1 MYKDMMF
8 LDSGENLINSS
19 EIQSKVN
26 VSENISISDIELNNK
41 EAKKIGKSKGK
52 YITITFNK
60 NKLSSELECLIDTI
74 CSSIKSILDY
84 LKLSSKCS
92 VLFVGLGNKS
102 FACDKFGNSI
112 IEKISLSNKSFKI
125 YKDVL
130 ANTNIKSIDF
140 IKSMSVLTDTDLV
153 IVFDSLKANDIS
165 RLGTT
170 IQIATTGL
178 CPGSAYIDTKVV
190 IDKSTIKR
198 PVINIGIPTI
208 INLKSIEKDMPSLIV
223 STNNVDELV
232 DDTSTIISIALNRL
246 F

>member
-1 MYKDMMF
+1 MFKDNVF
-8 LDSGENLINSS
+8 IDASSLLINSS
-19 EIQSKVN
+19 SIKKYESVTDYIKVN
-26 VSENISISDIELNNK
+26 DIELNSK
-41 EAKKIGKSKGK
+41 DAKVINRNKGK
-52 YITITFNK
+52 YITITFEKENIS
-60 NKLSSELECLIDTI
+60 NELEILLDLIVN
-74 CSSIKSILDY
+74 SIKDVLKY
-84 LKLSSKCS
+84 LKVNKRSR
-92 VLFVGLGNKS
+92 VLFVGLGNKD
-102 FACDKFGNSI
+102 FACDAFGYKV
-112 IEKISLSNKSFKI
+112 IEKLNISNNTFKM
-125 YKDVL
+125 YKDVMGK
-130 ANTNIKSIDF
+130 TNIKSTSFIRNLANLID
-140 IKSMSVLTDTDLV
+140 SDVV

-170 IQIATTGL
+170 IQIATTAL

>member
-8 LDSGENLINSS
+8 LDSSENLINSS
-19 EIQSKVN
+19 EIQSKMK

-140 IKSMSVLTDTDLV
+140 IKCMSVLTDTDLV
-153 IVFDSLKANDIS
+153 IVFDSLKANHIS
-165 RLGTT
+165 RLGSTM
-170 IQIATTGL
+170 
-178 CPGSAYIDTKVV
+178 SV
-190 IDKSTIKR
+190 IDKSSIKK
-198 PVINIGIPTI
+198 PVINIGVPTI
-208 INLKSIEKDMPSLIV
+208 INLKSIMNENPNLIV
-223 STNNVDELV
+223 STNDV
-232 DDTSTIISIALNRL
+232 DDLVSNLSSIISIAINRV

>member
-8 LDSGENLINSS
+8 LDSSENLINSS

-178 CPGSAYIDTKVV
+178 CPGSAYIDSKVV

>member
-8 LDSGENLINSS
+8 LDSSENLINSS
-19 EIQSKVN
+19 EIQSKMK

-60 NKLSSELECLIDTI
+60 NKLSS
-74 CSSIKSILDY
+74 
-84 LKLSSKCS
+84 KCS

-112 IEKISLSNKSFKI
+112 IEKISISNKSFKI

-140 IKSMSVLTDTDLV
+140 IKCMSVLTDTDLV
-153 IVFDSLKANDIS
+153 IVFDSLKANNIS
-165 RLGTT
+165 RLGST
-170 IQIATTGL
+170 IQLATSGL
-178 CPGSAYIDTKVV
+178 SPGSAYSDKMSV
-190 IDKSTIKR
+190 IDKSSIKK
-198 PVINIGIPTI
+198 PVINIGVPTI
-208 INLKSIEKDMPSLIV
+208 INLKSIMSENPNLIV
-223 STNNVDELV
+223 STNDV
-232 DDTSTIISIALNRL
+232 DDLVSNLSSIISIAINRV

>member
-1 MYKDMMF
+1 MHKDMMF
-8 LDSGENLINSS
+8 LDSSENLINSS

-153 IVFDSLKANDIS
+153 IVFDSLKANNIS
-165 RLGTT
+165 RLGST
-170 IQIATTGL
+170 IQLATSGL
-178 CPGSAYIDTKVV
+178 SPGSAYSDKMSV
-190 IDKSTIKR
+190 IDKSSIKK
-198 PVINIGIPTI
+198 PVINIGVPTI
-208 INLKSIEKDMPSLIV
+208 INLKSIMSENPNLIV
-223 STNNVDELV
+223 STNDV
-232 DDTSTIISIALNRL
+232 DDLVSDLSSIISIAINRV

>member
-74 CSSIKSILDY
+74 CSNIKSILDY

>member
-1 MYKDMMF
+1 MFKDNVF
-8 LDSGENLINSS
+8 IDASSLLINSS
-19 EIQSKVN
+19 SIKKDESVTDYIKVN
-26 VSENISISDIELNNK
+26 DIELNSK
-41 EAKKIGKSKGK
+41 DAKVINRNKGK
-52 YITITFNK
+52 YITITFEKENIS
-60 NKLSSELECLIDTI
+60 NELEILLDLIVN
-74 CSSIKSILDY
+74 SIKDMLKY
-84 LKLSSKCS
+84 LKVNKRSR
-92 VLFVGLGNKS
+92 VLFVGLGNKD
-102 FACDKFGNSI
+102 FACDAFGYKV
-112 IEKISLSNKSFKI
+112 IEKLNISNNTFKM
-125 YKDVL
+125 YKDVMGK
-130 ANTNIKSIDF
+130 TNIKSTSFIRNLANLID
-140 IKSMSVLTDTDLV
+140 SDLV

-178 CPGSAYIDTKVV
+178 CPGNAYIDTKVV

>member
-8 LDSGENLINSS
+8 LDSSENLINSS
-19 EIQSKVN
+19 EIQSKMK

-178 CPGSAYIDTKVV
+178 CPGSAYIDSKVV

-198 PVINIGIPTI
+198 PVINIGVPTI

>member
-1 MYKDMMF
+1 MFKDNVF
-8 LDSGENLINSS
+8 IDASSLLINSS
-19 EIQSKVN
+19 SIKKDESVTDYIKVN
-26 VSENISISDIELNNK
+26 DIELNSK
-41 EAKKIGKSKGK
+41 DAKVINRNKGK
-52 YITITFNK
+52 YITITFEKENIS
-60 NKLSSELECLIDTI
+60 NELEILLDLIVN
-74 CSSIKSILDY
+74 SIKDMLKY
-84 LKLSSKCS
+84 LKVNKSSR
-92 VLFVGLGNKS
+92 VLFVGLGNKD
-102 FACDKFGNSI
+102 FACDAFGYKV
-112 IEKISLSNKSFKI
+112 IEKLNISNNTFKM
-125 YKDVL
+125 YKDVMGK
-130 ANTNIKSIDF
+130 TNIKSTSFIRNLANLID
-140 IKSMSVLTDTDLV
+140 SDLV

-165 RLGTT
+165 RLGST

-178 CPGSAYIDTKVV
+178 CLGSAYIDTKVV